1 MLPYLPDAWI
11 TQLTHNDLR
20 LCVNELHLIAR
31 AYVPLFCFSGGQ
43 HGAVQPFSDEDASI
57 ETLSHCSSFS
67 DATSVADEGRFVCTP
82 DCTLFERVCSLN
94 TSNKSVYDLLK
105 CFFVFKVARPM
116 RIQPRRISSIN

>member
-31 AYVPLFCFSGGQ
+31 AYVSLFCFSGGQ

-82 DCTLFERVCSLN
+82 DCTLFERVCVLQTHQTSLFTTSLN
-94 TSNKSVYDLLK
+94 AFLFLRWRD
-105 CFFVFKVARPM
+105 
-116 RIQPRRISSIN
+116 Q